1 MSFHCASLAICA
13 RATEVAGAHLRSMQ
27 LTAVTSPLS
36 LPIPSN
42 AAIIA
47 AVGNYDRR
55 DKAFGPH
62 SAGCRN
68 TNNRNVRSPALFR
81 RERRGRLGDEA
92 TRSGHAGGLSRRLAA
107 AREVGQQSLPEIATR
122 LTHRRDALSREKSS
136 IRVGRIDVFA
146 APIARR

>member
-13 RATEVAGAHLRSMQ
+13 RETEVAGADLRSMQ

-55 DKAFGPH
+55 DKAFGPIRPD
-62 SAGCRN
+62 AAIRIIAMFEAWRYFVV
-68 TNNRNVRSPALFR
+68 TPRPT
-81 RERRGRLGDEA
+81 GDEA
-92 TRSGHAGGLSRRLAA
+92 TRRDGWRLVDGLPARSTVA
-107 AREVGQQSLPEIATR
+107 ARNRNSAHASPRCAIAR
-122 LTHRRDALSREKSS
+122 KSS
-136 IRVGRIDVFA
+136 IRVGRIDVLA

>member
-1 MSFHCASLAICA
+1 MSFLTA
-13 RATEVAGAHLRSMQ
+13 RASRFARARPKSRERASSMQ

-68 TNNRNVRSPALFR
+68 TNNRNVRSLALFR
-81 RERRGRLGDEA
+81 CN
-92 TRSGHAGGLSRRLAA
+92 AA
-107 AREVGQQSLPEIATR
+107 A
-122 LTHRRDALSREKSS
+122 DW
-136 IRVGRIDVFA
+136 
-146 APIARR
+146 